1 MQELIPAIALKA
13 WTLSA
18 MLPKGI
24 HVKRC
29 ANMVYK
35 GYPGGCAIPGSWAT
49 EINKPESSRL
59 AKSDIVLKYNK
70 TNPNTKRN
78 WKIQSVEYL

>member
-1 MQELIPAIALKA
+1 
-13 WTLSA
+13 
-18 MLPKGI
+18 
-24 HVKRC
+24 
-29 ANMVYK
+29 MVYK

-49 EINKPESSRL
+49 EMNKPESSRL

-78 WKIQSVEYL
+78 WKIQSVEFL

>member
-1 MQELIPAIALKA
+1 
-13 WTLSA
+13 
-18 MLPKGI
+18 
-24 HVKRC
+24 
-29 ANMVYK
+29 MVYN

-49 EINKPESSRL
+49 EMNKPESSRL

-78 WKIQSVEYL
+78 WKIQSVEFL

>member
-18 MLPKGI
+18 MLPKGT

-49 EINKPESSRL
+49 EMNKPESSRF

-70 TNPNTKRN
+70 TKPNIKKN
-78 WKIQSVEYL
+78 WKIQSVEFL